1 MTLRSGK
8 LEPDNSLTAGSMSA
22 TIERALADLV
32 PLGANEDPL
41 GRRKLALAIA
51 RGVVE
56 HIRDNIASFHTKVP
70 NTGGGVGTHQQ
81 SPTVDVDLGGWS

>member
-8 LEPDNSLTAGSMSA
+8 LELDNSLTVGSMSA

-56 HIRDNIASFHTKVP
+56 HIRDNIASFHTTVP
-70 NTGGGVGTHQQ
+70 DTGGGGGTHEQ

>member
-1 MTLRSGK
+1 MTLQSGRI
-8 LEPDNSLTAGSMSA
+8 ESSGALTTGSMSA
-22 TIERALADLV
+22 AIERALADLV

-51 RGVVE
+51 RGVLE
-56 HIRDNIASFHTKVP
+56 HIRDNIGSFHTLVP

-81 SPTVDVDLGGWS
+81 SPTIDVDLGGWS

>member
-8 LEPDNSLTAGSMSA
+8 LTSSNALTAGSMARS
-22 TIERALADLV
+22 IERALEDLV

-41 GRRKLALAIA
+41 ARRKLVLAIA
-51 RGVVE
+51 RGVLE
-56 HIRDNIASFHTKVP
+56 HLRDNIGSLHVTVP

-81 SPTVDVDLGGWS
+81 SPTIDVDLGGWS